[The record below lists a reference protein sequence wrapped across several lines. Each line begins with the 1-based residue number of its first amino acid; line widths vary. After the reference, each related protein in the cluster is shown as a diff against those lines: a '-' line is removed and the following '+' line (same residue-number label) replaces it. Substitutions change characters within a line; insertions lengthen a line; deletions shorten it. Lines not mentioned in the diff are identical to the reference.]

1 MAVTTEL
8 FGGDRIGSMISG
20 IPTEDVFIW
29 TFWIPKEYLEKVTR
43 ALKPYE
49 ELTEASL
56 IEPDED
62 EVPPT
67 LLKNP
72 GWSSSMEPLTLMYGT
87 PTYGGTDPTS
97 LMAPFFFLFLGMCF
111 GDAGYGLLLSGV
123 FGYFLV
129 RHQLNPVLRKFF
141 VMLYDRHAVFR
152 RCRSR
157 HGIMVRRQRY
167 GVPVHEAACPAGWR
181 DAVPRS
187 DERPD
192 DAAHYLA
199 RTGVRTGDL
208 RPDHSLQEQLEER
221 RLRWGTR

>member
-1 MAVTTEL
+1 
-8 FGGDRIGSMISG
+8 MISG

-141 VMLYDRHAVFR
+141 VMLTIGMLCSVVVGAVTGSWCGDSDRAFPFMR
-152 RCRSR
+152 PQSPIPL
-157 HGIMVRRQRY
+157 GI
-167 GVPVHEAACPAGWR
+167 
-181 DAVPRS
+181 
-187 DERPD
+187 RP
-192 DAAHYLA
+192 
-199 RTGVRTGDL
+199 
-208 RPDHSLQEQLEER
+208 
-221 RLRWGTR
+221 